1 MQNLNAVLV
10 IFLLVSWL
18 AAKVACIF
26 LIEFADNLRIQTG
39 SPVGHEDP
47 ELRNLRPIQK
57 LDLERF
63 MGLWY
68 EVGRLDDSY
77 QRGQIANTGKTHL
90 FTNDCVA
97 ILTLQG

>member
-1 MQNLNAVLV
+1 MSNLNAILLG
-10 IFLLVSWL
+10 FLLVSWL

-26 LIEFADNLRIQTG
+26 LLEIADNLRIQSG

-47 ELRNLRPIQK
+47 ELRNLRPVQK

-63 MGLWY
+63 MGHWF

-77 QRGQIANTGKTHL
+77 QRGQVANTGKFSMWVL
-90 FTNDCVA
+90 
-97 ILTLQG
+97 L